1 MPKLAPTRAKGEAL
15 TEVGF
20 DPHRPLSSARI
31 PGSSRPVEYFLAETL
46 DGIYT
51 PYALRTPADEG
62 TFPFIFLAY
71 GNGGGG
77 LEWLEDRMRNF
88 AYITEKFLAAGYAC
102 AWGRYRAEVELG
114 FHQGGS
120 LIVDRRQGMDLLNR
134 APLEFEDEVAI
145 IKHVRLH
152 PRIDAGRIG
161 HVGVSHAGEMLFKIA
176 SLYPELIQAGVAC
189 EPANHEFLDLTPD
202 DTAFIN
208 PETHLRNIEEMQMR
222 DPIAV
227 RSRINEGLALSR
239 MATIRTPILVM
250 GRDDDPLQGIF
261 QLSFDLLAESGKVA
275 EWVSWDHALHGYIFP
290 VRGDDGTV
298 NVDEIQ
304 ERAIDG
310 VIAFLDRY
318 LNPGR
323 I

>member
-1 MPKLAPTRAKGEAL
+1 M

-20 DPHRPLSSARI
+20 DSHRPLTTANL
-31 PGSSRPVEYFLAETL
+31 PGSNRPVEYFLAETL
-46 DGIYT
+46 DDIYT

-62 TFPFIFLAY
+62 TFPFIFLSY

-77 LEWLEDRMRNF
+77 LEWLEDRMHNF
-88 AYITEKFLAAGYAC
+88 AYITEKLLAAGYAC

-114 FHQGGS
+114 FHQGGP

-145 IKHVRLH
+145 INHVRLH
-152 PRIDAGRIG
+152 PRINPDRIG

-176 SLYPELIQAGVAC
+176 SLYPELVQAGVAC

-202 DTAFIN
+202 NTVFIN
-208 PETHLRNIEEMQMR
+208 PETQLRNIEEMQMR

-227 RSRINEGLALSR
+227 RSRINEDLALSR
-239 MATIRTPILVM
+239 IATIKTPILVM
-250 GRDDDPLQGIF
+250 GRDDDHLQGIF
-261 QLSFDLLAESGKVA
+261 RLSFDLLAESGKES
-275 EWVSWDHALHGYIFP
+275 EWVSWDHPLHGYIFP
-290 VRGDDGTV
+290 VRGEDGTV

-310 VIAFLDRY
+310 LIAFLDRY
-318 LNPGR
+318 LSPSR

>member
-1 MPKLAPTRAKGEAL
+1 MRDG
-15 TEVGF
+15 GF
-20 DPHRPLSSARI
+20 DSHRPLASANL
-31 PGSSRPVEYFLAETL
+31 PGSDRPVEYFLAETL

-114 FHQGGS
+114 FNRGGS
-120 LIVDRRQGMDLLNR
+120 LIIDRRQGMDLLNR

-145 IKHVRLH
+145 IEHVRHH
-152 PRIDAGRIG
+152 PRIDAKRIG

-176 SLYPELIQAGVAC
+176 SLYPDLIQAGVAC

-202 DTAFIN
+202 NTAFIN
-208 PETHLRNIEEMQMR
+208 PETLLRNIEEMQMR
-222 DPIAV
+222 DPIVV
-227 RSRINEGLALSR
+227 RSRINEDVALRR
-239 MATIRTPILVM
+239 MAKIRTPILVM
-250 GRDDDPLQGIF
+250 GRDDDHLQGIF
-261 QLSFDLLAESGKVA
+261 RLSYDLLAESGKEC
-275 EWVSWDHALHGYIFP
+275 EWVSWNHPLHGYIFP

-298 NVDEIQ
+298 IVDETQ
-304 ERAIDG
+304 ERAIEG
-310 VIAFLDRY
+310 LIAFLDRY
-318 LNPGR
+318 LSPSR

>member
-1 MPKLAPTRAKGEAL
+1 M
-15 TEVGF
+15 
-20 DPHRPLSSARI
+20 
-31 PGSSRPVEYFLAETL
+31 PGSDRPVEYFLAETL

-114 FHQGGS
+114 FNRGGS
-120 LIVDRRQGMDLLNR
+120 LIIDRRQGMDLLNR

-145 IKHVRLH
+145 IEHVRHH
-152 PRIDAGRIG
+152 PRIDAKRIG

-176 SLYPELIQAGVAC
+176 SLYPDLIQAGVAC

-202 DTAFIN
+202 NTAFIN
-208 PETHLRNIEEMQMR
+208 PETLLRNIEEMQMR
-222 DPIAV
+222 DPIVV
-227 RSRINEGLALSR
+227 RSRINEDVALRR
-239 MATIRTPILVM
+239 MAKIRTPILVM
-250 GRDDDPLQGIF
+250 GRDDDHLQGIF
-261 QLSFDLLAESGKVA
+261 RLSYDLLAESGKEC
-275 EWVSWDHALHGYIFP
+275 EWVSWNHPLHGYIFP

-298 NVDEIQ
+298 IVDETQ
-304 ERAIDG
+304 ERAIEG
-310 VIAFLDRY
+310 LIAFLDRY
-318 LNPGR
+318 LSPSR